1 MLPVVERSLETNEPV
16 IIVAINYRL
25 TGELLCYV
33 HSIDIKHKATAFGF
47 LASKEVGTA
56 GISNLG
62 LRDRS
67 CF

>member
-1 MLPVVERSLETNEPV
+1 MIPVVERSLKTSEPV

-25 TGELLCYV
+25 TGELPRSV
-33 HSIDIKHKATAFGF
+33 HSIDIKQTSTAFGF

-67 CF
+67 CS